1 MSANRSLTRTA
12 IHEDEA
18 AVLAVDAIAGAGD
31 QERTRFL
38 RDAIEAGEC
47 IVYDCDG
54 RVLGFAVMKRR
65 HFFGRDF
72 IDLLFV
78 ASDARRQGIGRSLM
92 RASLAASTTPRV
104 FTSTNTSN
112 SPMQALLHSEGWSP
126 SGELIGLDEDDPELV
141 YYRSR

>member
-54 RVLGFAVMKRR
+54 RVLGFAVMKPR

-92 RASLAASTTPRV
+92 RASLAGSTTPRV

-112 SPMQALLHSEGWSP
+112 SPMQALLHSEGWWP